1 VNRLSGATTRQDRLR
16 VLSGAF
22 VLVWS
27 SGYVAAGLAV
37 RDIAP
42 LAITFWRFVAAAAL
56 LAVVAAVRRER
67 WPRGRALWSAAG
79 IGVLIFG
86 VQFGPLYYGIA
97 QGVPAGTT
105 ALIACSAPLLVAV
118 FSVPLGWERLA
129 RQQWAGV
136 ALGVVGVAVTLADRV
151 GRPPHVL
158 DLAWTVLGLLGLVSG
173 TMLQGRARF
182 RAGRT
187 SIAAVEIAAGAVVV
201 GALAPWAGS
210 MRIPDSFSALATMTW
225 IAVVTGA
232 GGPLLMF
239 ALLERRGALRTSSL
253 LFIVPGIT
261 ALASWPI
268 LHAPIGALA
277 AVGLVVAGIG
287 LWLALRSTSDAP
299 ESLPA
304 EAMDEGQGDDVLV
317 G

>member
-1 VNRLSGATTRQDRLR
+1 

-27 SGYVAAGLAV
+27 SGYGRRRASRYATSP
-37 RDIAP
+37 R
-42 LAITFWRFVAAAAL
+42 WRSRSGGSSPQPPSS
-56 LAVVAAVRRER
+56 AVVAAVRRER

-158 DLAWTVLGLLGLVSG
+158 DLA
-173 TMLQGRARF
+173 
-182 RAGRT
+182 
-187 SIAAVEIAAGAVVV
+187 
-201 GALAPWAGS
+201 
-210 MRIPDSFSALATMTW
+210 
-225 IAVVTGA
+225 
-232 GGPLLMF
+232 
-239 ALLERRGALRTSSL
+239 
-253 LFIVPGIT
+253 
-261 ALASWPI
+261 
-268 LHAPIGALA
+268 
-277 AVGLVVAGIG
+277 
-287 LWLALRSTSDAP
+287 
-299 ESLPA
+299 
-304 EAMDEGQGDDVLV
+304 
-317 G
+317 